1 MEELSEGLEWLCI
14 VWKAES
20 GCWVKKIHWGHVVFQ
35 WRLEKQRAWDA
46 RVIKREK
53 DNSLDQD
60 GGMRQS

>member
-1 MEELSEGLEWLCI
+1 MVVYSLEG
-14 VWKAES
+14 ES
-20 GCWVKKIHWGHVVFQ
+20 GCWVIKIQWGQVVFQ

-60 GGMRQS
+60 GGMRRS